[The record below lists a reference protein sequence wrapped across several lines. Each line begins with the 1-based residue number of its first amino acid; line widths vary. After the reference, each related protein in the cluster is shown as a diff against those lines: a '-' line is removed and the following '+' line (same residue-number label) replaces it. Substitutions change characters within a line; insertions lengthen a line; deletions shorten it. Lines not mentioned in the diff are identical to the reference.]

1 MGCGQIAPASGHAES
16 DTLETATGKAERPG
30 GGLLEKVEKALVGTL
45 LCLVAVNG
53 EACMCSKR
61 LGAGAEHGEG
71 ERA

>member
-1 MGCGQIAPASGHAES
+1 MALASGHAES

-45 LCLVAVNG
+45 LCLVAVKG

-61 LGAGAEHGEG
+61 FGDTVAHGPG
-71 ERA
+71 NRA